1 MPIFEYKLNSSLP
14 PNAKLLSSI
23 GAITKKCHPNEELL
37 NTNPAYALM
46 ALNNTWEEITGK
58 RRDPVLM
65 CLLQGWYIALD
76 GTPQHHHDPWCGDLT
91 NYI

>member
-1 MPIFEYKLNSSLP
+1 MKGSKKLFYSTYTTKHNDP
-14 PNAKLLSSI
+14 
-23 GAITKKCHPNEELL
+23 KKCHPNEELL